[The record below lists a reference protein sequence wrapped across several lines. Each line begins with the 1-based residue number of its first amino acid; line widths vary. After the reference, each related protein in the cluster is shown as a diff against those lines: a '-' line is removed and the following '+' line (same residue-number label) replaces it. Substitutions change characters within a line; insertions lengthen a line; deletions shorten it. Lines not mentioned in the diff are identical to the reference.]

1 MKVKSKLKPQEIGSM
16 QCSRMSKKAMMVEC
30 GLAFATFQLRPDRIR
45 DARVTT
51 IAKSDIRAGLQ
62 TAANVVKGLTEVDPF
77 RAVLKPIQSGANRL
91 IAELQGPR
99 KDISVSTAPALLK
112 KIEKLD
118 AAMKK
123 AWDEI
128 ERSCNR

>member
-1 MKVKSKLKPQEIGSM
+1 MKVKSKVKPQEIGSM
-16 QCSRMSKKAMMVEC
+16 QCSRMSKKAAMAEC
-30 GLAFATFQLRPDRIR
+30 GLAFATFQLRSDRIR
-45 DARVTT
+45 DARVTS

-62 TAANVVKGLTEVDPF
+62 TTVNVIKGLTEVDPF

-99 KDISVSTAPALLK
+99 KDISIAAAPALLK
-112 KIEKLD
+112 KIQKLD
-118 AAMKK
+118 GAMKK

-128 ERSCNR
+128 ERTCNR